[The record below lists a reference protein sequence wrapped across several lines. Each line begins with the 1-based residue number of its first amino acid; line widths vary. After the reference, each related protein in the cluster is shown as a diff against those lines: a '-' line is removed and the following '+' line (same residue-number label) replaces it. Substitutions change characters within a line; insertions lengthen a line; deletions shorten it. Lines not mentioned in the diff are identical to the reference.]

1 MITDAHTGPQDQD
14 VERAMVA
21 FRERMV
27 NELPQLKRSL
37 TAATRELAE
46 FIVTLPS
53 DQLLA
58 RAALERANA
67 LQDAKADS
75 DIGFDETLGL
85 RASEYLQSVIVSVPP
100 SPSPKAFVSEVD
112 WKKTWNLLGSVFRL
126 QDQVNIADAIANP
139 SATSDSP
146 TGGAALRSIMPFL
159 YSVRGKNYPVHIP
172 AYLEDVLSP
181 FSDLFKS
188 ALGVNAADL
197 ISGLV
202 SIVES
207 VPERA
212 KQHIEIRNHAYQALL
227 AGGYWTP
234 SPCNVEDPRIPD
246 VRTAI
251 ADTLDADDVMF
262 TGSEELLNP
271 AYPFVITESCSLPS
285 QLLDALSWG
294 PGEESTFFN
303 DLESPSWPIK
313 TWPTRLRPFFKMD
326 GRHYC
331 FDFVFAADHIF
342 DVLRQLVWNQRPD
355 LRNAWYDIQG
365 AMTEGLARKYLNK
378 LLPNSNCY
386 PTVHYRA
393 PLNDKPISGECDA
406 VIIYD
411 DHLLIVEA
419 KSARFGEQSPAT
431 DFDGY
436 VKKVR
441 ECSESAVRQG
451 DRLRS
456 LLTANDSITLYD
468 TPGKKK
474 NIAMKTL
481 YARDYRHI
489 TVIAVSL
496 EPFTEFASR
505 YNHLSDIGISPGS
518 GDTWVVSVDDLRL
531 IADIFDN
538 PLIFLHYLEMRA
550 KAMDDERL
558 YVDDELDHL
567 ALYLSHNDYSRD
579 PDGGYNGVEPDMIWN
594 IGIRDILDWQL
605 QPLNFGDTVE
615 PIRQDMPARFQE
627 VIDMLSTSNRK
638 GKTEVASLLLDAGG
652 AWRRWF
658 AEAIDG
664 RLRRIHETGAMSDFS
679 PQSTEGANV
688 TVYCSVQGIRDDSG
702 DQMVRYAKTLLVMQD
717 EAARL
722 LLKLTYSTLDILSDV
737 AFRWIRQDDISPLER
752 EGYVTLGVKLRKN
765 RIEREQARKI
775 EEGLPRHERRLGR
788 NKPCPCGSGKKYK
801 RCCLDRLR

>member
-1 MITDAHTGPQDQD
+1 
-14 VERAMVA
+14 MVS
-21 FRERMV
+21 
-27 NELPQLKRSL
+27 ELPQLKRSL
-37 TAATRELAE
+37 TSATRDLAE

-58 RAALERANA
+58 RATLERANA

-100 SPSPKAFVSEVD
+100 SPLPKAFVSEAD
-112 WKKTWNLLGSVFRL
+112 WKKTWKLLGFVFQL
-126 QDQVNIADAIANP
+126 QGRVNIADATANP

-172 AYLEDVLSP
+172 TYLEDVLSP

-188 ALGVNAADL
+188 TLDVNATDL

-212 KQHIEIRNHAYQALL
+212 KQHIEIRNHAYQSLIAS
-227 AGGYWTP
+227 GYWTP

-251 ADTLDADDVMF
+251 VDTLDADDVMF

-271 AYPFVITESCSLPS
+271 AYPFTITESCSLPS

-303 DLESPSWPIK
+303 DLESPGWPIK

-378 LLPNSNCY
+378 LLPNSDCY

-393 PLNDKPISGECDA
+393 PLNGKPVSGECDA

-436 VKKVR
+436 VKKVQ

-456 LLTANDSITLYD
+456 LLTANGSITLYD
-468 TPGKKK
+468 TPDKRK
-474 NIAMKTL
+474 NIALKTL
-481 YARDYRHI
+481 YARDYRRI

-531 IADIFDN
+531 IADLFDN
-538 PLIFLHYLEMRA
+538 PLVFLHYLEMRA
-550 KAMDDERL
+550 KAMSDERL

-567 ALYLSHNDYSRD
+567 ALYLRYNDYSRD
-579 PDGGYNGVEPDMIWN
+579 PAGGYGDVKPDVIWNFGMRDMI
-594 IGIRDILDWQL
+594 DEHVM
-605 QPLNFGDTVE
+605 PLIFGDVVK
-615 PIRQDMPARFQE
+615 PLRQDLPARLEE
-627 VIDMLSTSNRK
+627 VIEMLAVSNCEGRAL
-638 GKTEVASLLLDAGG
+638 VASYLLNCEGKE
-652 AWRRWF
+652 RQRF
-658 AEAIDG
+658 ADEINA
-664 RLRRIHETGAMSDFS
+664 RLHRIHETRMRSDFS
-679 PQSTEGANV
+679 LDSKESANI
-688 TVYCSVQGIRDDSG
+688 TVACTIRGYLQDIDINAI
-702 DQMVRYAKTLLVMQD
+702 DYAKTLVAMQN
-717 EAARL
+717 EPARL
-722 LLKLTYSTLDILSDV
+722 LLELTYSPRGFLEKV
-737 AFRWIRQDDISPLER
+737 EFRWIRTEDLSEAKKTHYRRQGD
-752 EGYVTLGVKLRKN
+752 KLRKQRVVQERLRRRN
-765 RIEREQARKI
+765 EGHTRADRRIK
-775 EEGLPRHERRLGR
+775 R
-788 NKPCPCGSGKKYK
+788 NELCPCGSGKKYK